1 MEMHSP
7 QSLYAVHG
15 ISTRRRTRSRSRW
28 IRSLFA
34 MLSRLTTSFKAELRA
49 RRAAAELAEQDDR
62 MLRDMGIDRS
72 EIESAVRRSTTAS
85 RRPKN
90 SSIVG
95 ADARSRERERV
106 R

>member
-15 ISTRRRTRSRSRW
+15 ISIRTRTRSRSHWMRH
-28 IRSLFA
+28 LFA
-34 MLSRLTTSFKAELRA
+34 LLLRLTTSFKAELRA
-49 RRAAAELAEQDDR
+49 RRAAVELAGKDDR
-62 MLRDMGIDRS
+62 MLRDIGIERS

-85 RRPKN
+85 RRSKN

-95 ADARSRERERV
+95 ADDRSRERERV